1 MKTSRA
7 LGFLAVVTVLLLA
20 IYIPTLV
27 GGYEPQ
33 LGLDL
38 QGGVSVTLQALGDVS
53 GEQVEKAADIVR
65 NRVNALG
72 LAEPVVATQGNNRI
86 LVQIP
91 GSQETE
97 EGIQDTERILDIIR
111 STAQLQF
118 REVLEV
124 ITPGSE
130 AYETTD
136 VTVPDPQDIETY
148 QALKDEEIVLETE
161 GPEGEILKVRMGPTR
176 LTGDII
182 DSAEAAIDE
191 EHSGFMIRFN
201 LTAEASP
208 EFAALTQELVNKQ
221 LAIVLDYNLESY
233 PNVNEAITEGSG
245 VITGNFTREEARD
258 LALVLQLGALPV
270 EFEPD
275 PLVENISAS
284 LGRDSLRQ
292 GLIAGL
298 VGLILVMLYM
308 LFMYRGL
315 GVVTTFSLI
324 IFGLLV
330 YGIICLLGQFI
341 DWKLTLAGIAGIV
354 VSIGISADSSV
365 VYFERLKEDVRDG
378 RTLRSSVDRAYKS
391 AFRTIIAADAATFIT
406 AFILWWLAMG
416 PVKGFAFTL
425 GIATILDVFISYF
438 FTHPAVSL
446 LSRLGIYGKPRFV
459 GVGREAQEGEA

>member
-1 MKTSRA
+1 LKTTRA
-7 LGFLAVVTVLLLA
+7 IALIAVVAVLLLGMYVP
-20 IYIPTLV
+20 ILV
-27 GGYEPQ
+27 FGYEPQ

-38 QGGVSVTLQALGDVS
+38 QGGVSVTLQALGDV
-53 GEQVEKAADIVR
+53 GGDQVAKAADIVR

-97 EGIQDTERILDIIR
+97 KGIQDTERILDIIR

-124 ITPGSE
+124 IAPGDE
-130 AYETTD
+130 AYEATE
-136 VTVPDPQDIETY
+136 VSVPDPNDVEAY
-148 QALKDEEIVLETE
+148 QALKDEEIVLEYE
-161 GPEGEILKVRMGPTR
+161 EDNGEILKVRMGPTR

-182 DSAEAAIDE
+182 ENAQAAVDE
-191 EHSGFMIRFN
+191 EGGGYKIQFK
-201 LTAEASP
+201 LTGEASP
-208 EFAALTQELVNKQ
+208 EFAALTTELLNKQ
-221 LAIVLDYNLESY
+221 LAIVLDYNLESF
-233 PNVNEAITEGSG
+233 PTVQSAIENGEG
-245 VITGNFTREEARD
+245 VITGDFSREEARD

-292 GLIAGL
+292 GLLAGL
-298 VGLILVMLYM
+298 LGLILVA
-308 LFMYRGL
+308 LFMLAIYRFLGL
-315 GVVTTFSLI
+315 VTCVSLCV
-324 IFGLLV
+324 FGLSV

-406 AFILWWLAMG
+406 AFILWILAMG

-438 FTHPAVSL
+438 FTHPVVSL
-446 LSRLGIYGKPRFV
+446 LSRLGVYNKPRLV
-459 GVGREAQEGEA
+459 GVGREIQEGEA

>member
-1 MKTSRA
+1 MKTTRA
-7 LGFLAVVTVLLLA
+7 LGLLAVVAFLLLA
-20 IYIPTLV
+20 IYLPTLI

-53 GEQVEKAADIVR
+53 GEEVEKAADIVR
-65 NRVNALG
+65 RRVNALG

-97 EGIQDTERILDIIR
+97 KGIQDTERVLNIIA

-118 REVLEV
+118 REVLE
-124 ITPGSE
+124 IISPGDE
-130 AYETTD
+130 AYESTEVTKPDQED
-136 VTVPDPQDIETY
+136 VEAY
-148 QALKDEEIVLETE
+148 QALKDEEIVLEFE
-161 GPEGEILKVRMGPTR
+161 GDEGEILKVRMGPTR

-182 DSAEAAIDE
+182 ANSEAAVDE
-191 EHSGFMIRFN
+191 EGGGYKILFK
-201 LTAEASP
+201 LTDEASP
-208 EFAALTQELVNKQ
+208 QFAALTEELRDKQ
-221 LAIVLDYNLESY
+221 LAIVLDYNLESF
-233 PNVNEAITEGSG
+233 PVVNEPITGGEG
-245 VITGNFTREEARD
+245 VITGDFTRERARD

-275 PLVENISAS
+275 PLVVNISAT

-298 VGLILVMLYM
+298 VGLVLVMFYM

-315 GVVTTFSLI
+315 GVVTTFSLL
-324 IFGLLV
+324 IFGLFV

-341 DWKLTLAGIAGIV
+341 DWKLTLAGIAGLV

-378 RTLRSSVDRAYKS
+378 RTLHSSVDRAYKS

-406 AFILWWLAMG
+406 AFILWILAMG

-459 GVGREAQEGEA
+459 GVGREIQEGEA